1 MMSKARLRTTGALL
15 GVLLAVAACSS
26 DGPTN
31 PEDKTDP
38 KEPPPTEAL
47 LHLGPAPLLG

>member
-1 MMSKARLRTTGALL
+1 MMSKARLRTAGALL
-15 GVLLAVAACSS
+15 GVLLAAAACSS

-38 KEPPPTEAL
+38 KDPPPTEAL
-47 LHLGPAPLLG
+47 LRAQPAPLLG

>member
-1 MMSKARLRTTGALL
+1 MMSKARLRTAGALL
-15 GVLLAVAACSS
+15 GVLLASAACGSS
-26 DGPTN
+26 PTT

-47 LHLGPAPLLG
+47 LRTQPAPLYG